1 MSVPGVGNISQPEV
15 KDEDCVIWSL
25 ILLHFERV
33 YSVLVAQGK
42 VEAGHKRAVGSSV
55 CLWSPA
61 FIIMQC
67 KWLLAQEQIP
77 L

>member
-1 MSVPGVGNISQPEV
+1 M
-15 KDEDCVIWSL
+15 
-25 ILLHFERV
+25 V
-33 YSVLVAQGK
+33 YGVLVAQGK
-42 VEAGHKRAVGSSV
+42 AEAGHKSAAGSSV
-55 CLWSPA
+55 YLWNPA